1 MLSKGQSLRTTV
13 LFTGEHEIKLQST
26 LSKGGFPLSRIFSA
40 RAHVHFTRVNE
51 METVKGMSR
60 VYVKVEPPSTFTFT
74 CDFSHNDSTVEPLY
88 NSHLG
93 DRRKWPL

>member
-13 LFTGEHEIKLQST
+13 LKPTVNPLKRWIFTVVY
-26 LSKGGFPLSRIFSA
+26 FFW

-51 METVKGMSR
+51 METVKGMSL

-74 CDFSHNDSTVEPLY
+74 CDFS
-88 NSHLG
+88 
-93 DRRKWPL
+93 